1 MNMHIKKSTI
11 ALGTKIHVTPSML
24 YLTCCT
30 IIIIIIIN
38 ILIRHAAA
46 QITNCIPRSLIII
59 EEKNNNWRLPETLDA
74 NQAPSLWSLIVTK
87 SHIAQRHM

>member
-30 IIIIIIIN
+30 IIIIIIN

-46 QITNCIPRSLIII
+46 KITNCIPRSLIII
-59 EEKNNNWRLPETLDA
+59 EEKNNN
-74 NQAPSLWSLIVTK
+74 
-87 SHIAQRHM
+87 